1 MKKTE
6 FITLVSWSMTR
17 VVYRRVYVDEEGK
30 RYIKEKGSYKCIE
43 NCPCIKYLTRSN
55 TTKV

>member
-6 FITLVSWSMTR
+6 FITLVSWSMTN

-30 RYIKEKGSYKCIE
+30 RYIKEKGGYKCIE
-43 NCPCIKYLTRSN
+43 NCPCIKYIRRSN